1 MIKILQVRNIDSFVE
16 SRRQKTSEKDRKTV
30 QSILNDVRKNGDSAV
45 KKYERKFNGK
55 STSQLRVSAKEIK
68 EALSKISLEESPALY
83 DMKREIL
90 DYSSEL
96 MQDLR
101 IRVKKH
107 DKYKEGFLIVC
118 RWIDRNSKYEKGISF
133 IDGEQVQVP
142 QRLEKRLRAKG
153 LIFGGRGSRIELSDL
168 KRSFV
173 PIPSVGC
180 YIPGG
185 QARYPSSVV
194 MSVVPAAVAGVK
206 RIVVVS
212 PPGRNG
218 KIDPLTIAAAKRCG
232 ATEIYKVGGAQAIG
246 ALAYGTKTIPKVDK
260 IIGPGGKFVSVAK
273 SLVSDQTAIDM
284 VAGPTELGIIAD
296 ASSDPELVALDLI
309 SQAEHSKDTM
319 CFVITQ
325 SKTMANQI
333 QKSIEKLIPGTERS
347 SIIKESI
354 SKNGFIAVCK
364 NENEMV
370 ELANKIAPEH
380 LELMVKNAKSLSQK
394 ITGAGLLLIG
404 KNTPSAASD
413 YLLGTNHILPTNGF
427 GRTRGG
433 LSVLDFLKLQTV
445 VESEK
450 SALRKISKSLKAL
463 TDAEGF
469 PNHFRAVERRL
480 D

>member
-16 SRRQKTSEKDRKTV
+16 SRRQKTSEKDKKTV
-30 QSILNDVRKNGDSAV
+30 QAILNDVRKNGDSAV
-45 KKYERKFNGK
+45 KKYERKFNGTK
-55 STSQLRVSAKEIK
+55 TSQLRVSAKEIK
-68 EALSKISLEESPALY
+68 KARSKISREEVTALR
-83 DMKREIL
+83 DMSTSSLLPDVKIL
-90 DYSSEL
+90 A
-96 MQDLR
+96 
-101 IRVKKH
+101 I
-107 DKYKEGFLIVC
+107 G
-118 RWIDRNSKYEKGISF
+118 
-133 IDGEQVQVP
+133 
-142 QRLEKRLRAKG
+142 RAAD
-153 LIFGGRGSRIELSDL
+153 RGSCYRH
-168 KRSFV
+168 FV

-194 MSVVPAAVAGVK
+194 MSVVPARKAGVK

-212 PPGRNG
+212 PPGHDG
-218 KIDPLTIAAAKRCG
+218 KIDPLTIAAAKMCG

-246 ALAYGTKTIPKVDK
+246 ALAYGTKSIPKVDK
-260 IIGPGGKFVSVAK
+260 IVGPGGKFVSIAK

-325 SKTMANQI
+325 SKTMAKQI
-333 QKSIEKLIPGTERS
+333 QKSLEKLISTTERR

-364 NENEMV
+364 NQNEMI

-380 LELMVKNAKSLSQK
+380 LELMVKNAKSLSKK

-433 LSVLDFLKLQTV
+433 LSVLDFLKLQTI
-445 VESEK
+445 VESDK
-450 SALRKISKSLKAL
+450 STLRKISKSLKLL
-463 TDAEGF
+463 TDAEDL
-469 PNHFRAVERRL
+469 PNHYKAVKRRL

>member
-1 MIKILQVRNIDSFVE
+1 LIKILQVRNVDSFVE

-45 KKYERKFNGK
+45 KKYERKFNGTK
-55 STSQLRVSAKEIK
+55 TSQLRVSVKEIK
-68 EALSKISLEESPALY
+68 EAKSKISRKEYKAIGDLDYWLGLLSENSLHWRVDEVVRKTSLGKDLLEEWGVA
-83 DMKREIL
+83 I
-90 DYSSEL
+90 
-96 MQDLR
+96 
-101 IRVKKH
+101 
-107 DKYKEGFLIVC
+107 
-118 RWIDRNSKYEKGISF
+118 EKS
-133 IDGEQVQVP
+133 
-142 QRLEKRLRAKG
+142 L
-153 LIFGGRGSRIELSDL
+153 
-168 KRSFV
+168 V

-194 MSVVPAAVAGVK
+194 MSVTPAKEAGVK

-246 ALAYGTKTIPKVDK
+246 ALAYGTKSIPKVDK
-260 IIGPGGKFVSVAK
+260 IVGPGGKFVSIAK

-284 VAGPTELGIIAD
+284 VAGPTELGIIAN
-296 ASSDPELVALDLI
+296 ASSNPELVALDLI

-319 CFVITQ
+319 CFVITT
-325 SKTMANQI
+325 SKTVAKQI
-333 QKSIEKLIPGTERS
+333 QKSLEKLIPDVERS
-347 SIIKESI
+347 AIVKQSI

-364 NENEMV
+364 NQNEMI

-380 LELMVKNAKSLSQK
+380 LELMVGNARSLSKK

-413 YLLGTNHILPTNGF
+413 YILGTNHILPTNGF

-445 VESEK
+445 VESNKKRFLE
-450 SALRKISKSLKAL
+450 LRDSLKAL
-463 TDAEGF
+463 TDAEDL
-469 PNHFRAVERRL
+469 PNHYKAVKRRL

>member
-16 SRRQKTSEKDRKTV
+16 SRRQNTSEKDRKTV
-30 QSILNDVRKNGDSAV
+30 KAILNDVRKNGDSAV
-45 KKYERKFNGK
+45 KKYERKFNGRQ
-55 STSQLRVSAKEIK
+55 TSQLRVSVKEIK
-68 EALSKISLEESPALY
+68 EARSRISREEVTALQA
-83 DMKREIL
+83 M
-90 DYSSEL
+90 SA
-96 MQDLR
+96 
-101 IRVKKH
+101 
-107 DKYKEGFLIVC
+107 
-118 RWIDRNSKYEKGISF
+118 
-133 IDGEQVQVP
+133 
-142 QRLEKRLRAKG
+142 RLRKSSPK
-153 LIFGGRGSRIELSDL
+153 IQIRGPS
-168 KRSFV
+168 KFV

-185 QARYPSSVV
+185 EARYPSSVV
-194 MSVVPAAVAGVK
+194 MSVIPAKIAGVK

-212 PPGRNG
+212 PPDRDG
-218 KIDPLTIAAAKRCG
+218 KIDPLTIAAAKICG
-232 ATEIYKVGGAQAIG
+232 ATEIYKVGGVQAIG
-246 ALAYGTKTIPKVDK
+246 ALAYGTKSIPKVDK
-260 IIGPGGKFVSVAK
+260 IVGPGGKFVSIAK

-284 VAGPTELGIIAD
+284 IAGPTELGIIVD
-296 ASSDPELVALDLI
+296 ANSNPELVALDLI

-325 SKTMANQI
+325 SKTMAKQI
-333 QKSIEKLIPGTERS
+333 QKSIEKSIPGTERS

-380 LELMVKNAKSLSQK
+380 MELMVKNAKSLSKK
-394 ITGAGLLLIG
+394 ITGAGLVLIG

-445 VESEK
+445 VESKK
-450 SALRKISKSLKAL
+450 SALRNISKSLNAL
-463 TDAEGF
+463 TNAEDL
-469 PNHFRAVERRL
+469 PNHYKAVKRRL

>member
-1 MIKILQVRNIDSFVE
+1 LIKILQVRNIDSFVE

-45 KKYERKFNGK
+45 KKYEQKFNGRK
-55 STSQLRVSAKEIK
+55 TSQLRVSAKEIK
-68 EALSKISLEESPALY
+68 EAQSKISREEVTALQTMSARLSNSSP
-83 DMKREIL
+83 KI
-90 DYSSEL
+90 
-96 MQDLR
+96 
-101 IRVKKH
+101 
-107 DKYKEGFLIVC
+107 
-118 RWIDRNSKYEKGISF
+118 
-133 IDGEQVQVP
+133 QV
-142 QRLEKRLRAKG
+142 
-153 LIFGGRGSRIELSDL
+153 RGSR
-168 KRSFV
+168 KFV

-194 MSVVPAAVAGVK
+194 MSVIPAKIAGVK
-206 RIVVVS
+206 RIIVIS
-212 PPGRNG
+212 PPGRDG
-218 KIDPLTIAAAKRCG
+218 KIDPLTIVAAKKCG

-246 ALAYGTKTIPKVDK
+246 ALAYGTKSIPKVDK
-260 IIGPGGKFVSVAK
+260 IVGPGGKFVSIAK
-273 SLVSDQTAIDM
+273 SLVSEQTAIDM

-325 SKTMANQI
+325 SKTMAKQI
-333 QKSIEKLIPGTERS
+333 QKSIEKLISGTERS

-364 NENEMV
+364 SQNEMI

-380 LELMVKNAKSLSQK
+380 LELMAKNSKSLSKK
-394 ITGAGLLLIG
+394 ITGPGLLLVG

-445 VESEK
+445 VESNK
-450 SALRKISKSLKAL
+450 SALRNIIRNLETL
-463 TDAEGF
+463 TDAEDL
-469 PNHFRAVERRL
+469 PNHYKAVKRRL

>member
-1 MIKILQVRNIDSFVE
+1 LIKILQVRNIDSFVE

-45 KKYERKFNGK
+45 KKYERKFNGRK
-55 STSQLRVSAKEIK
+55 TSQLRVSAKEIK
-68 EALSKISLEESPALY
+68 EARSKIRREESIAISTIDFLNGGY
-83 DMKREIL
+83 EIQFL
-90 DYSSEL
+90 FG
-96 MQDLR
+96 LR
-101 IRVKKH
+101 GAIKTTNLWP
-107 DKYKEGFLIVC
+107 YNKEEDGVYI
-118 RWIDRNSKYEKGISF
+118 EKS
-133 IDGEQVQVP
+133 
-142 QRLEKRLRAKG
+142 L
-153 LIFGGRGSRIELSDL
+153 
-168 KRSFV
+168 V
-173 PIPSVGC
+173 PISSVGC

-194 MSVVPAAVAGVK
+194 MAVTPAKRAGVK

-212 PPGRNG
+212 PPGRDG
-218 KIDPLTIAAAKRCG
+218 KIDPLTIVAAKRCG

-246 ALAYGTKTIPKVDK
+246 ALAYGTKSIPKVDK
-260 IIGPGGKFVSVAK
+260 IVGPGGKFVSIAK

-284 VAGPTELGIIAD
+284 VAGPTELGIMAD
-296 ASSDPELVALDLI
+296 ANSDPELVALDLI

-325 SKTMANQI
+325 SKTMAKQI
-333 QKSIEKLIPGTERS
+333 QKSIEKLIRGTERS

-364 NENEMV
+364 NENEMI

-380 LELMVKNAKSLSQK
+380 MELMVKNARTLSEK

-433 LSVLDFLKLQTV
+433 LSVLDFLKLQTM
-445 VESEK
+445 VESKK
-450 SALRKISKSLKAL
+450 SALSAEIVWRTFSKSLKAI
-463 TDAEGF
+463 TDAEDL
-469 PNHFRAVERRL
+469 PNHYKAVKRRL

>member
-1 MIKILQVRNIDSFVE
+1 MIKILQVRNVDSFVE

-45 KKYERKFNGK
+45 KKYERKFNGRK
-55 STSQLRVSAKEIK
+55 TSQLRISAKEIK
-68 EALSKISLEESPALY
+68 EVRSKISSEEVTALQTMSARLSNSSP
-83 DMKREIL
+83 KI
-90 DYSSEL
+90 
-96 MQDLR
+96 Q
-101 IRVKKH
+101 I
-107 DKYKEGFLIVC
+107 
-118 RWIDRNSKYEKGISF
+118 
-133 IDGEQVQVP
+133 
-142 QRLEKRLRAKG
+142 
-153 LIFGGRGSRIELSDL
+153 RGSR
-168 KRSFV
+168 KFV
-173 PIPSVGC
+173 AIPSVGC

-194 MSVVPAAVAGVK
+194 MSVIPAKIAGVK

-212 PPGRNG
+212 PPGRDG
-218 KIDPLTIAAAKRCG
+218 KIDPLTIVAAKMCG
-232 ATEIYKVGGAQAIG
+232 ATEIYKIGGAQAIG
-246 ALAYGTKTIPKVDK
+246 ALAYGTKSIPKVDK
-260 IIGPGGKFVSVAK
+260 IVGPGGKFVSIAK

-296 ASSDPELVALDLI
+296 ASSDPELIALDLI

-325 SKTMANQI
+325 SKTMAKQI
-333 QKSIEKLIPGTERS
+333 QKSIEKLIPDIERG
-347 SIIKESI
+347 SIVKESL

-364 NENEMV
+364 NQNEV
-370 ELANKIAPEH
+370 IELANKIAPEH
-380 LELMVKNAKSLSQK
+380 MELMVKNAKSLSKK

-433 LSVLDFLKLQTV
+433 LSVLDFSKLQTV
-445 VESEK
+445 VESKK
-450 SALRKISKSLKAL
+450 SRLRDISDSLKTL
-463 TDAEGF
+463 TDAEDL
-469 PNHFRAVERRL
+469 PNHYKAVKRRL

>member
-16 SRRQKTSEKDRKTV
+16 SRRQKTSEKDRKIV

-45 KKYERKFNGK
+45 KKYEQKFNGRK
-55 STSQLRVSAKEIK
+55 TSQLRVSAKEIK
-68 EALSKISLEESPALY
+68 EAKSKISRKEYKAIGDLDFWLGLLSENQLHWRVVEAVKKTSSVKGLLEEFGV
-83 DMKREIL
+83 EI
-90 DYSSEL
+90 
-96 MQDLR
+96 
-101 IRVKKH
+101 
-107 DKYKEGFLIVC
+107 
-118 RWIDRNSKYEKGISF
+118 EKS
-133 IDGEQVQVP
+133 
-142 QRLEKRLRAKG
+142 L
-153 LIFGGRGSRIELSDL
+153 
-168 KRSFV
+168 V

-194 MSVVPAAVAGVK
+194 MSVTPAKEAGVK

-212 PPGRNG
+212 PPGRDG

-246 ALAYGTKTIPKVDK
+246 ALAYGTKSIPKVDK
-260 IIGPGGKFVSVAK
+260 IVGPGGKFVSIAK

-284 VAGPTELGIIAD
+284 VAGPTELGIIAN

-325 SKTMANQI
+325 SKAMAKQI
-333 QKSIEKLIPGTERS
+333 QKSIEKLILGTERS
-347 SIIKESI
+347 SIIRESI

-364 NENEMV
+364 NENEV
-370 ELANKIAPEH
+370 IELANKIAPEH
-380 LELMVKNAKSLSQK
+380 LELMVGNAKTLSKK

-413 YLLGTNHILPTNGF
+413 YILGTNHILPTNGF

-445 VESEK
+445 VESNKKRFLELK
-450 SALRKISKSLKAL
+450 DSLKAL
-463 TDAEGF
+463 TDAEGL
-469 PNHFRAVERRL
+469 PNHYKAVKRRL

>member
-1 MIKILQVRNIDSFVE
+1 LIKILQVRNIDSFVE
-16 SRRQKTSEKDRKTV
+16 SRRQKTSEKDKKTV

-45 KKYERKFNGK
+45 KKYERKFNGRK
-55 STSQLRVSAKEIK
+55 TSQLRVSAKEIK
-68 EALSKISLEESPALY
+68 EAKSKISRKESSAISLTGP
-83 DMKREIL
+83 
-90 DYSSEL
+90 SEGNL
-96 MQDLR
+96 PSLIRNWRQRNNGPR
-101 IRVKKH
+101 ISR
-107 DKYKEGFLIVC
+107 
-118 RWIDRNSKYEKGISF
+118 SF
-133 IDGEQVQVP
+133 I
-142 QRLEKRLRAKG
+142 
-153 LIFGGRGSRIELSDL
+153 
-168 KRSFV
+168 

-180 YIPGG
+180 YVPGG
-185 QARYPSSVV
+185 QARYPSSAI
-194 MSVVPAAVAGVK
+194 MSVTPAKLAGVK

-212 PPGRNG
+212 PPGRDG

-246 ALAYGTKTIPKVDK
+246 ALTYGTKSIPKVDK
-260 IIGPGGKFVSVAK
+260 IVGPGGKFVSIAK

-296 ASSDPELVALDLI
+296 ASSDPELIALDLI
-309 SQAEHSKDTM
+309 SQAEHSRDTM

-325 SKTMANQI
+325 SKTMAKQI

-364 NENEMV
+364 NENEMIG
-370 ELANKIAPEH
+370 LANEIAPEH
-380 LELMVKNAKSLSQK
+380 MELMVKNAKTLSKK

-404 KNTPSAASD
+404 KNTPSSASD

-445 VESEK
+445 IESRK
-450 SALRKISKSLKAL
+450 SELRKISKSLKVL
-463 TDAEGF
+463 TDAEDL
-469 PNHFRAVERRL
+469 PNHYKAVKRRL

>member
-16 SRRQKTSEKDRKTV
+16 SRRQKTSEKDKKIV

-45 KKYERKFNGK
+45 KKYEQKFNGRR
-55 STSQLRVSAKEIK
+55 TSQLRVSAKEIK
-68 EALSKISLEESPALY
+68 EAQSKISRKERSALRDMSARLLSRQKILANPWLEA
-83 DMKREIL
+83 
-90 DYSSEL
+90 
-96 MQDLR
+96 
-101 IRVKKH
+101 
-107 DKYKEGFLIVC
+107 
-118 RWIDRNSKYEKGISF
+118 
-133 IDGEQVQVP
+133 
-142 QRLEKRLRAKG
+142 
-153 LIFGGRGSRIELSDL
+153 GSVYRD
-168 KRSFV
+168 FV

-194 MSVVPAAVAGVK
+194 MSVVPARKAGVK

-212 PPGRNG
+212 PPNRDG
-218 KIDPLTIAAAKRCG
+218 KIDPLTIVAAKMCG

-246 ALAYGTKTIPKVDK
+246 ALAYGTKSIPKVDK
-260 IIGPGGKFVSVAK
+260 IVGPGGKFVSIAK
-273 SLVSDQTAIDM
+273 LLVSDQTAIDM

-296 ASSDPELVALDLI
+296 ASSDPDLVALDLI

-325 SKTMANQI
+325 SKIMAKQI

-364 NENEMV
+364 NQNEV
-370 ELANKIAPEH
+370 IELANKIAPEH
-380 LELMVKNAKSLSQK
+380 MELMVKNARSFSKK

-433 LSVLDFLKLQTV
+433 LSVLDFSKLQTI
-445 VESEK
+445 VESKK
-450 SALRKISKSLKAL
+450 STLRKISKSLKAL
-463 TDAEGF
+463 TDAEDL
-469 PNHFRAVERRL
+469 PNHYKAVKRRL

>member
-1 MIKILQVRNIDSFVE
+1 LIKILQVRNVDNFVE

-68 EALSKISLEESPALY
+68 EARSKIRTKTRSAIRRADSALFAS
-83 DMKREIL
+83 DV
-90 DYSSEL
+90 
-96 MQDLR
+96 DLR
-101 IRVKKH
+101 RWV
-107 DKYKEGFLIVC
+107 EGFTNQHYSWVL
-118 RWIDRNSKYEKGISF
+118 KQSF
-133 IDGEQVQVP
+133 I
-142 QRLEKRLRAKG
+142 
-153 LIFGGRGSRIELSDL
+153 
-168 KRSFV
+168 

-194 MSVVPAAVAGVK
+194 MSVTTALRAGVK

-212 PPGRNG
+212 PPGRDG
-218 KIDPLTIAAAKRCG
+218 KIDPLTIVAAKMCG

-246 ALAYGTKTIPKVDK
+246 ALAYGTKSIPKVDK
-260 IIGPGGKFVSVAK
+260 IIGPGGKFVSIAK

-284 VAGPTELGIIAD
+284 IAGPTELGIIAD
-296 ASSDPELVALDLI
+296 TNANPELVALDLI

-319 CFVITQ
+319 CFVITT
-325 SKTMANQI
+325 SKTVAKQI
-333 QKSIEKLIPGTERS
+333 QKSLEKLIPDIERS
-347 SIIKESI
+347 TIVKQSI
-354 SKNGFIAVCK
+354 SK
-364 NENEMV
+364 
-370 ELANKIAPEH
+370 KIAPEH
-380 LELMVKNAKSLSQK
+380 IELMVKNAKTLSKK

-413 YLLGTNHILPTNGF
+413 YLLGSNHILPTNGF

-433 LSVLDFLKLQTV
+433 LSVLDFLKIQTV
-445 VESEK
+445 VESNK
-450 SALRKISKSLKAL
+450 KGLSKLRDSLKTL
-463 TDAEGF
+463 TDAEDL
-469 PNHFRAVERRL
+469 PNHYKAVKRRL

>member
-1 MIKILQVRNIDSFVE
+1 LIKILQVRNIDSFVE
-16 SRRQKTSEKDRKTV
+16 SRRQKTSEKDKKIV

-68 EALSKISLEESPALY
+68 DARSKISRKEVTALR
-83 DMKREIL
+83 DMSARLIPRRKIL
-90 DYSSEL
+90 PDPV
-96 MQDLR
+96 Q
-101 IRVKKH
+101 
-107 DKYKEGFLIVC
+107 
-118 RWIDRNSKYEKGISF
+118 WID
-133 IDGEQVQVP
+133 
-142 QRLEKRLRAKG
+142 A
-153 LIFGGRGSRIELSDL
+153 GSVFR
-168 KRSFV
+168 KFV

-194 MSVVPAAVAGVK
+194 MSVQTARKAGVK

-212 PPGRNG
+212 PPGPDG
-218 KIDPLTIAAAKRCG
+218 KIDPLTIVAAKMCG

-246 ALAYGTKTIPKVDK
+246 ALAYGTKSIPKVDK
-260 IIGPGGKFVSVAK
+260 IVGPGGKFVSIAK
-273 SLVSDQTAIDM
+273 LLVSEQTSIDM

-296 ASSDPELVALDLI
+296 ASSNPELVALDLI

-319 CFVITQ
+319 CFVITR
-325 SKTMANQI
+325 SKTMAKQI

-354 SKNGFIAVCK
+354 SKNGFIAICK
-364 NENEMV
+364 NENEMI

-380 LELMVKNAKSLSQK
+380 MELMVKNAKSLSKK

-433 LSVLDFLKLQTV
+433 LSILDFSKIQTV
-445 VESEK
+445 VESKK
-450 SALRKISKSLKAL
+450 STLRKISKSLKAL
-463 TDAEGF
+463 TDAEDL
-469 PNHFRAVERRL
+469 PNHYKAVERRL

>member
-45 KKYERKFNGK
+45 KKYERKFNGRK
-55 STSQLRVSAKEIK
+55 TSQLRISEKEIK
-68 EALSKISLEESPALY
+68 EARYKISREEVTALQTMSARLSNSSP
-83 DMKREIL
+83 KI
-90 DYSSEL
+90 
-96 MQDLR
+96 Q
-101 IRVKKH
+101 I
-107 DKYKEGFLIVC
+107 
-118 RWIDRNSKYEKGISF
+118 
-133 IDGEQVQVP
+133 
-142 QRLEKRLRAKG
+142 
-153 LIFGGRGSRIELSDL
+153 RGSR
-168 KRSFV
+168 KFV
-173 PIPSVGC
+173 AIPSVGC

-194 MSVVPAAVAGVK
+194 MSVIPAKIAGVK
-206 RIVVVS
+206 RIVIVS
-212 PPGRNG
+212 PPDRDG
-218 KIDPLTIAAAKRCG
+218 KIDPLTIVAAKKCG
-232 ATEIYKVGGAQAIG
+232 ATEIYKIGGAQAIA
-246 ALAYGTKTIPKVDK
+246 ALAYGTKSIPKVDK
-260 IIGPGGKFVSVAK
+260 IVGPGGKFVSIAK

-284 VAGPTELGIIAD
+284 VAGPTELGIMAD
-296 ASSDPELVALDLI
+296 ASSDPELIALDLI
-309 SQAEHSKDTM
+309 SQAEHSRDTM

-325 SKTMANQI
+325 SKTMAKQI

-364 NENEMV
+364 NENEMIG
-370 ELANKIAPEH
+370 LANEIAPEH
-380 LELMVKNAKSLSQK
+380 MELMVKNAKTLSKK

-404 KNTPSAASD
+404 KNTPSSASD

-445 VESEK
+445 IESKK
-450 SALRKISKSLKAL
+450 SGLRKISKSLKAL
-463 TDAEGF
+463 TDAEDL
-469 PNHFRAVERRL
+469 PNHYKAVKRRL